1 MQIRRVCPSD
11 IQQREGRIV
20 RQGNRNPQV
29 IIFRYVTK
37 STFDSYSWQLLEQK
51 QKFIGQIMTSKSPV
65 RSADDIDEAALSYAE
80 VKALA
85 SGNPLIKEKMT
96 LDNEV
101 SKLKLLKA
109 SFQSQVY
116 QMQDDISVNFPK
128 RIASTQEYIAAL
140 KADMETAKGLP
151 APVADETEE
160 QTPLG
165 MIISGSTFDQ
175 RKEAGLAI
183 VAACTALKDTHTDG
197 EIGSIGGFTLKAS
210 YEPFTAKYIL
220 SIQGK
225 ASRTIEVGKD
235 GFANVRKVLTAI
247 ANIPSALATAQQQL
261 ETLQQQLENTKAEVD
276 KPFPKEQELAEKLER
291 LSELNRALDNGQ
303 SQTSR
308 ETSDIVADQPRKP
321 SIRDR
326 LQNAQ
331 RESQRQQTTDRVK
344 HRNNTLSL

>member
-1 MQIRRVCPSD
+1 
-11 IQQREGRIV
+11 
-20 RQGNRNPQV
+20 
-29 IIFRYVTK
+29 
-37 STFDSYSWQLLEQK
+37 
-51 QKFIGQIMTSKSPV
+51 MTSKSPV

-128 RIASTQEYIAAL
+128 RIASTQELIAAL
-140 KADMETAKGLP
+140 QADVESAKALP
-151 APVADETEE
+151 APNVDDGAE
-160 QTPLG
+160 QAPLG
-165 MIISGSTFDQ
+165 MVISGTTFNE
-175 RKEAGLAI
+175 RKDAGLAMI
-183 VAACTALKDTHTDG
+183 AACTALKEAHTDG
-197 EIGSIGGFTLKAS
+197 VIGSFGDFTLKAS

-247 ANIPSALATAQQQL
+247 ANIPSALANAQQQL
-261 ETLQQQLENTKAEVD
+261 ETLQQQLENTKAEVS
-276 KPFPKEQELAEKLER
+276 KPFPKEQELSEKLER

-303 SQTSR
+303 SQTDR
-308 ETSDIVADQPRKP
+308 QTSDVVADRPRKP
-321 SIRDR
+321 SIRERLRTAQQEQPRPQTNDR
-326 LQNAQ
+326 N
-331 RESQRQQTTDRVK
+331 RQKT
-344 HRNNTLSL
+344 HSITL

>member
-1 MQIRRVCPSD
+1 MARAID
-11 IQQREGRIV
+11 MQQREGRII
-20 RQGNRNPQV
+20 RQGNNNPQV
-29 IIFRYVTK
+29 KIFRYVQK
-37 STFDSYSWQLLEQK
+37 GTFDAYSWQLLEQK
-51 QKFIGQIMTSKSPV
+51 QKFIFQIMTSKSPV

-128 RIASTQEYIAAL
+128 RIAATEEQIAAL
-140 KADMETAKGLP
+140 KADVETAKALP
-151 APVADETEE
+151 APTMEDSEE

-165 MIISGSTFDQ
+165 MVISGTTFDQ

-183 VAACTALKDTHTDG
+183 IAACTALKELHSDG
-197 EIGSIGGFTLKAS
+197 EIGSFGGFTLKAS
-210 YEPFTAKYIL
+210 YEAFTAKYMID
-220 SIQGK
+220 IQGR
-225 ASRTIEVGKD
+225 ASRSVEVGKD
-235 GFANVRKVLTAI
+235 PYANVRRILTAI
-247 ANIPSALATAQQQL
+247 SHIPDALANAERQL
-261 ETLQQQLENTKAEVD
+261 FTLRQQLENTKAEVD

-303 SQTSR
+303 SQTER
-308 ETSDIVADQPRKP
+308 QTSDVVADQPRKP
-321 SIRDR
+321 SIRER
-326 LQNAQ
+326 LRNAQ
-331 RESQRQQTTDRVK
+331 QESQRPTGVDRSRHK
-344 HRNNTLSL
+344 SSTLTL

>member
-20 RQGNRNPQV
+20 RQGNQNPQV
-29 IIFRYVTK
+29 KIFRY
-37 STFDSYSWQLLEQK
+37 
-51 QKFIGQIMTSKSPV
+51 MTSKSPV

-85 SGNPLIKEKMT
+85 SGNPLIKEKMQ
-96 LDNEV
+96 LDNDV
-101 SKLKLLKA
+101 SRLKLMK
-109 SFQSQVY
+109 SNYQSQVY
-116 QMQDDISVNFPK
+116 QMQDDIAVNFPK

-151 APVADETEE
+151 APVADE
-160 QTPLG
+160 
-165 MIISGSTFDQ
+165 
-175 RKEAGLAI
+175 AI